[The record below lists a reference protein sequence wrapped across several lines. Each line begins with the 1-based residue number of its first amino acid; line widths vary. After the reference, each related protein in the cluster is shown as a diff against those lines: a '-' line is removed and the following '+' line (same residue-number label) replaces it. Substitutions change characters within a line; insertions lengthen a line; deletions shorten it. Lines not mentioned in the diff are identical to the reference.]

1 MNNTFIKIG
10 LAILLLLCLINMPYG
25 YYQFVR
31 FAAMVGF
38 AYLAFSANE
47 QNNKNEVFVYLA
59 LAILFQP
66 LIKIAFG
73 RTIWNI
79 VDLVVGI
86 GLIVSSVQSN
96 RKDN

>member
-1 MNNTFIKIG
+1 MNNSFIKIG
-10 LAILLLLCLINMPYG
+10 LAVLLLLCLINMPYG

-86 GLIVSSVQSN
+86 GLIVSSFQSK

>member
-1 MNNTFIKIG
+1 MNNSFIKIG

-86 GLIVSSVQSN
+86 GLIVSSFQSK